1 MGSLSVRGD
10 GERGAAWARWGF
22 ALALGLVAAGCGR
35 RPYVV
40 HTVQA
45 LPPPPAAEQTTVVIV
60 VPEGAQAPEVEV
72 RGDAPVEI
80 VGAAEPAEPAEEA
93 WIPRAQPGAN
103 PFARTRTWLGDYD
116 CVQGTTALALRIVDV
131 RGRVVR
137 AIFDFHHSATSA
149 AGSYLVSGTYDPST
163 HRVRFDPGRWIVR
176 PEDYVMTSM
185 EGEVASDGSLFAGRI
200 TFPGCGAFQ
209 LKPAR

>member
-1 MGSLSVRGD
+1 
-10 GERGAAWARWGF
+10 
-22 ALALGLVAAGCGR
+22 VAAGCGR
-35 RPYVV
+35 RPYII
-40 HTVQA
+40 HAVQA
-45 LPPPPAAEQTTVVIV
+45 LPPPPPVEQTTVVIV
-60 VPEGAQAPEVEV
+60 VPEGAEVPEVEV
-72 RGDAPVEI
+72 RDTA
-80 VGAAEPAEPAEEA
+80 PAEIAPPAEEA
-93 WIPRAQPGAN
+93 WIPNALPAAN
-103 PFARTRTWLGDYD
+103 PFERTRTWLGDYD
-116 CVQGTTALALRIVDV
+116 CVQGTTALALRVIDV

-137 AIFDFHHSATSA
+137 AIFDFHHTPTSA

-185 EGEVASDGSLFAGRI
+185 EGEVASDGSLFAGRV

>member
-1 MGSLSVRGD
+1 MRSLSVRGNE
-10 GERGAAWARWGF
+10 ERIAAWARWGF
-22 ALALGLVAAGCGR
+22 VAVLGLVAAGCGR

-40 HTVQA
+40 HAVQA
-45 LPPPPAAEQTTVVIV
+45 LPPPPPPQGEQTTVIIV
-60 VPEGAQAPEVEV
+60 VPDGAEEPQVEV
-72 RGDAPVEI
+72 RSAAPVE
-80 VGAAEPAEPAEEA
+80 VEEPAEEA
-93 WIPRAQPGAN
+93 WIPKALPAGN
-103 PFARTRTWLGDYD
+103 PFARTRTWIGDYD

-137 AIFDFHHSATSA
+137 AIFDFHHSPTSA
-149 AGSYLVSGTYDPST
+149 AGSYLVSGTFDPST

-176 PEDYVMTSM
+176 PDDYVMTSM

-200 TFPGCGAFQ
+200 AFPGCGAFQ